1 MSKSSILELNTLIKE
16 GHFYGKSSMYRKI
29 ALISDIHGNMTAFQA
44 VCDDLKKQKINEV
57 WFLGDMFS
65 PGPGALEQWKL
76 FKSLEPSVCV
86 RGNWDDLLV
95 NGYKGRLS
103 LEKPSRVFFSR
114 LAEFIGMQLGSAII
128 DEIEHWPLHQLIDVN
143 NLRFSCAHN
152 LPFHN
157 FGQKLYPTSS
167 QTTFDEVLKDT
178 KADVAL
184 YAHVHHPLMRY
195 TTSEQL
201 VINPGSV
208 GEPFCDWPGL
218 HDDLRAEYCILEC
231 DEQGMPQVSFRKVSY
246 DRQKEIRRA
255 ENAGLPYLDLYSD
268 QLYSGIVHTH
278 DHDLLEKINEERGY
292 LKDVL
297 KYIEKLK

>member
-1 MSKSSILELNTLIKE
+1 
-16 GHFYGKSSMYRKI
+16 
-29 ALISDIHGNMTAFQA
+29 MTAFQA

-76 FKSLEPSVCV
+76 FKSLEPSICV

-128 DEIEHWPLHQLIDVN
+128 DEIEHWPLNQLIDVN

-167 QTTFDEVLKDT
+167 QITFDEVLKDT

-218 HDDLRAEYCILEC
+218 HDDLRAEYLHFRVRRSG
-231 DEQGMPQVSFRKVSY
+231 DAASFI
-246 DRQKEIRRA
+246 QK
-255 ENAGLPYLDLYSD
+255 GFL
-268 QLYSGIVHTH
+268 
-278 DHDLLEKINEERGY
+278 
-292 LKDVL
+292 
-297 KYIEKLK
+297 

>member
-1 MSKSSILELNTLIKE
+1 
-16 GHFYGKSSMYRKI
+16 MYRKI

-76 FKSLEPSVCV
+76 FEVV
-86 RGNWDDLLV
+86 GA
-95 NGYKGRLS
+95 
-103 LEKPSRVFFSR
+103 FR
-114 LAEFIGMQLGSAII
+114 LAFAETGTIYWSTAIKEGFRLKNRVASSLLGWPNLSGCSFGSAII
-128 DEIEHWPLHQLIDVN
+128 DEIEHWPLHQPIDVN

-246 DRQKEIRRA
+246 DRQQEIRARRKSRA
-255 ENAGLPYLDLYSD
+255 SVP
-268 QLYSGIVHTH
+268 
-278 DHDLLEKINEERGY
+278 
-292 LKDVL
+292 
-297 KYIEKLK
+297 

>member
-1 MSKSSILELNTLIKE
+1 
-16 GHFYGKSSMYRKI
+16 
-29 ALISDIHGNMTAFQA
+29 MTAFQA
-44 VCDDLKKQKINEV
+44 VCDDLKKQKIDEV

-76 FKSLEPSVCV
+76 FKSLEPSICV

-103 LEKPSRVFFSR
+103 LEKPSRGFFSR
-114 LAEFIGMQLGSAII
+114 LA
-128 DEIEHWPLHQLIDVN
+128 
-143 NLRFSCAHN
+143 AHN

-246 DRQKEIRRA
+246 DRQQEIKRA
-255 ENAGLPYLDLYSD
+255 EKAGLPYLDLYSD